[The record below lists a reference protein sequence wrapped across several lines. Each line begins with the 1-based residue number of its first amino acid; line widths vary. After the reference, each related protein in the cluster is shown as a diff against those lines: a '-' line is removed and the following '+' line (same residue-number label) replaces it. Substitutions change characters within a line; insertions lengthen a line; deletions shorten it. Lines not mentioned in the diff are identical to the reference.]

1 MASDDSIA
9 NWIEGVKS
17 GDSVACTALWTHC
30 FPELVRH
37 ARQRLRNLPGRVADE
52 EDVALSALD
61 SVMRGIQ
68 EGRFTELAGSNELMR
83 LLLWITSRKAADL
96 VRKETSRKR
105 GEGKVRGDS
114 ALTEP
119 LAGDHRDPLPP
130 DLAMSVAE
138 EIQRLLD
145 LLEDDD
151 LQAIALAKVDGWTN
165 EEIAEQQL
173 CSVRTVERRLRLI
186 RKIWERES

>member
-1 MASDDSIA
+1 MTSDASIT

-17 GDSVACTALWTHC
+17 GDSAACTALWTHC

-37 ARQRLRNLPGRVADE
+37 ARHHLRHSPNRVADE

-68 EGRFTELAGSNELMR
+68 EGRFDELAGSNELMQ
-83 LLLWITSRKAADL
+83 LLLWITSRKAAD
-96 VRKETSRKR
+96 VIRRETTQKR
-105 GEGKVRGDS
+105 GEGRVRGDS

-119 LAGDHRDPLPP
+119 LAGDHCDPVPP
-130 DLAMSVAE
+130 DLALSVAE

-151 LQAIALAKVDGWTN
+151 LQTIALARVDGWTN
-165 EEIAEQQL
+165 AEIAGQRQ
-173 CSVRTVERRLRLI
+173 CSVRTIERRLRLI